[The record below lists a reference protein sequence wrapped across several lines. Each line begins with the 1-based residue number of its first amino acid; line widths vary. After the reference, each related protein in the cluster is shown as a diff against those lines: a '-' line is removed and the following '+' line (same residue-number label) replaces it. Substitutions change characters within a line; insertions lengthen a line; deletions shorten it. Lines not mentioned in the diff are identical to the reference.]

1 MGKQILKIDL
11 HTTTNIRGKT
21 SEIGINKN
29 ILKTLE
35 EVIILTM
42 KLKTSF
48 EIEI

>member
-11 HTTTNIRGKT
+11 HTTTNMRGKT

-35 EVIILTM
+35 EVYNTM

>member
-11 HTTTNIRGKT
+11 HTTTNMRGKT

-29 ILKTLE
+29 ILKILE
-35 EVIILTM
+35 EVIILWNW
-42 KLKTSF
+42 KHRS